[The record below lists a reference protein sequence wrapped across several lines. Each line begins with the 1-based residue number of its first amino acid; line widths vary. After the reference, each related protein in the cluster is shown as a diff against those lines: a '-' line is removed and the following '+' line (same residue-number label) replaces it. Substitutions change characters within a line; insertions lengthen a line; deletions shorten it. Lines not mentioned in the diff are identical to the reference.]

1 MAFKVLNK
9 FKDKDGHLYQAGD
22 VYPAEGKKAPAKK
35 RVEELSQKHP
45 KYKKVFIQEVKE
57 EGDKSSSE
65 K

>member
-45 KYKKVFIQEVKE
+45 KYKKVFITEVEKQAE
-57 EGDKSSSE
+57 EAPTE